1 MEIAENEYADLPL
14 FPGLGETRTAFALAR
29 IGLLIIA
36 FALCS
41 CIGDA
46 SVRVTFVNDVGSP
59 ITVYPLGRDYP
70 SSKSVIAPSD
80 EKSMNLPIG
89 AGQPSRTVAR
99 VEAVTSDGALVF
111 CHVYT
116 YAELLELKSTVHVRP
131 GVLDC
136 A

>member
-1 MEIAENEYADLPL
+1 M
-14 FPGLGETRTAFALAR
+14 TAFASAR
-29 IGLLIIA
+29 VGLLVIA
-36 FALCS
+36 FTLCS

-46 SVRVTFVNDVGSP
+46 SLRVTFVNEVGSA
-59 ITVYPLGRDYP
+59 ITVYPFGRDYP
-70 SSKSVIAPSD
+70 SSKTAIAPSD

-89 AGQPSRTVAR
+89 SGQPSRKVGR
-99 VEAVTSDGALVF
+99 VEAVTGDGSLIF

-116 YAELLELKSTVHVRP
+116 YADLLELKSIVHVRA